1 MQYYCKCTQSLT
13 MRKLYLVG
21 HKQNHRIL
29 MSMKQHLLLH
39 IGNVISTTD
48 ALQHQYLRWTLTS
61 YRAQTLI
68 YTGLD
73 NTSIGVSLNKTNKAR
88 GLQHS
93 LIRIHKALTID
104 TCKIRG
110 HLLPPPPKVPKVMS
124 PNHGTHDLHI
134 RNTVVLMKSLIT
146 YICQWSTDGKELQFN
161 LLLL

>member
-1 MQYYCKCTQSLT
+1 MHPKFDDAKIISCRTQTKSSYFNVYET
-13 MRKLYLVG
+13 TFITT
-21 HKQNHRIL
+21 HRE
-29 MSMKQHLLLH
+29 
-39 IGNVISTTD
+39 VISTTD